1 MITAC
6 MGKKIFRWKAAGEG
20 RRDIFRVFQ
29 IQGPHSA
36 LDAGFKK
43 KKLKLVVRRVASA
56 LILMRQEG
64 ERGIE
69 IAWVTGRRGDRV
81 LFFRLGRGLDEV
93 SFVSYFK
100 RNCLISSRQHLSR
113 RWMRRR
119 GEGYSHFRLR
129 KRRISAARFIKE
141 QSLQRGHK
149 LSSEVFTII
158 TITSHPSPPHSLF
171 LFCCRLIPPLFT
183 SEPVILRPFLSCLF
197 SLLADLSSFTAAPHC
212 CDIGQIFFYHLC

>member
-1 MITAC
+1 M
-6 MGKKIFRWKAAGEG
+6 
-20 RRDIFRVFQ
+20 
-29 IQGPHSA
+29 
-36 LDAGFKK
+36 LDLKK

-158 TITSHPSPPHSLF
+158 TITSHPSPPPLALSFLLPSHSPAIHIGTCHSSALF
-171 LFCCRLIPPLFT
+171 KLPLLALGRLVSFHCCTSLLRYWTDFFLPPLLAQLNT
-183 SEPVILRPFLSCLF
+183 STSR
-197 SLLADLSSFTAAPHC
+197 H
-212 CDIGQIFFYHLC
+212 

>member
-1 MITAC
+1 MTGFYFSGWDGVS
-6 MGKKIFRWKAAGEG
+6 MKSLLYRTLKEL
-20 RRDIFRVFQ
+20 
-29 IQGPHSA
+29 PHFISPTSVEEV
-36 LDAGFKK
+36 D
-43 KKLKLVVRRVASA
+43 
-56 LILMRQEG
+56 EE
-64 ERGIE
+64 ERG
-69 IAWVTGRRGDRV
+69 R
-81 LFFRLGRGLDEV
+81 LF
-93 SFVSYFK
+93 SFSPA
-100 RNCLISSRQHLSR
+100 
-113 RWMRRR
+113 
-119 GEGYSHFRLR
+119 E

-212 CDIGQIFFYHLC
+212 CDIGQIFFCCFYHLC

>member
-1 MITAC
+1 M
-6 MGKKIFRWKAAGEG
+6 
-20 RRDIFRVFQ
+20 
-29 IQGPHSA
+29 
-36 LDAGFKK
+36 
-43 KKLKLVVRRVASA
+43 RRVASA

-81 LFFRLGRGLDEV
+81 LFFRLGRGVDEV

-129 KRRISAARFIKE
+129 KKDESPLRGLSKSNPCREDTSYHQRSS
-141 QSLQRGHK
+141 QSS
-149 LSSEVFTII
+149 LSLPT
-158 TITSHPSPPHSLF
+158 HPP
-171 LFCCRLIPPLFT
+171 PPLAL
-183 SEPVILRPFLSCLF
+183 SFLLPSHSPAIHIGTCHSSALF
-197 SLLADLSSFTAAPHC
+197 KLPLLALGRLVFFHCCTSLLRYWTD
-212 CDIGQIFFYHLC
+212 FFLLLLPPLLAQLNTSTSRH